1 MVFPKITVYGS
12 KLSPSTQRVLILL
25 EELQLNYKLHEIN
38 LENGELQSKEFIK
51 LNPFSQVPVLKY
63 QETIDSTEKILYQ
76 SRSILRYISN
86 KHDSTVDYYPDSK
99 CDMWMDIE
107 SQELHPVHKHKD
119 KTVELSKV
127 LKIYNDNLLE
137 NTFTSG
143 EDFTI
148 SDITCIPELFYIY
161 KQDKEFFKNYTK
173 LYSWFKK
180 IKNRDSVKKILC

>member
-1 MVFPKITVYGS
+1 MGFPKITIYGS

-99 CDMWMDIE
+99 CDMWVDIE
-107 SQELHPVHKHKD
+107 SQELYPVYRLED
-119 KTVELSKV
+119 KSKLSKV

-137 NTFTSG
+137 NKFTSG
-143 EDFTI
+143 ESFTI
-148 SDITCIPELFYIY
+148 SDITCIPELLYIY
-161 KQDKEFFKNYTK
+161 KQDKEFLKNYTK
-173 LYSWFKK
+173 LYNWFKK
-180 IKNRDSVKKILC
+180 IKNRDSVKQIFI

>member
-1 MVFPKITVYGS
+1 MAFPKITVYGS

-25 EELQLNYKLHEIN
+25 EELQLDYKLHEIN

-63 QETIDSTEKILYQ
+63 QETADSTEKILSQ

-99 CDMWMDIE
+99 CDMWMEIE
-107 SQELHPVHKHKD
+107 SQELYPVHKSAD
-119 KTVELSKV
+119 NVSQV

-137 NTFTSG
+137 NKFTSG

-161 KQDKEFFKNYTK
+161 KQDKEFLKNYPK

-180 IKNRDSVKKILC
+180 IKNRDSVKKILVC

>member
-1 MVFPKITVYGS
+1 
-12 KLSPSTQRVLILL
+12 
-25 EELQLNYKLHEIN
+25 
-38 LENGELQSKEFIK
+38 
-51 LNPFSQVPVLKY
+51 
-63 QETIDSTEKILYQ
+63 
-76 SRSILRYISN
+76 
-86 KHDSTVDYYPDSK
+86 
-99 CDMWMDIE
+99 MWMDIE